1 MRFAKE
7 HFINIANSI
16 KELDFTDR
24 LKDIQCKVLVING
37 DKDTVNRKASRELG
51 HLVPN
56 SELVTLNQSGHEANI
71 DNPVELAKIIKD
83 FYHKWL

>member
-7 HFINIANSI
+7 NFINIANSI

-37 DKDTVNRKASRELG
+37 DKDTVNRKASKELSR
-51 HLVPN
+51 LIPN
-56 SELVTLNQSGHEANI
+56 SELVTLNQPGLEANI

>member
-1 MRFAKE
+1 MGFAKE

-16 KELDFTDR
+16 KELGFTDR

-37 DKDTVNRKASRELG
+37 DKDTVNRKASKELSR
-51 HLVPN
+51 LIPN
-56 SELVTLNQSGHEANI
+56 SELVTLNQLGLEANI